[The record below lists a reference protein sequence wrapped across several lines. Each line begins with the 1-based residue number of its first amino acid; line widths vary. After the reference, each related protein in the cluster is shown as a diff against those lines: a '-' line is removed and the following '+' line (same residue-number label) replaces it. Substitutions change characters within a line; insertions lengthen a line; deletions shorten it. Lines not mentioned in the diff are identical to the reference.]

1 MSASGAVADAAAR
14 IRERL
19 GVEATSAGNLL
30 TVPVP
35 PERWQEAAS
44 FVKDELG
51 CLYFNWL
58 SAIDW
63 KEQGLEVVC
72 RVENLDRRLDV
83 MLRTKLGA
91 GNVHCPSVTG
101 LWKGAD
107 WMEREAYDM
116 FGIAF
121 DGHPDLRRLLL
132 TEDWPAGPPLRKDFV
147 DTEYLPYR

>member
-1 MSASGAVADAAAR
+1 MSAPGAVADAVGR
-14 IRERL
+14 IRERFTL
-19 GVEATSAGNLL
+19 EAASAGSLV
-30 TVPVP
+30 TVQVP
-35 PERWQEAAS
+35 PEQWQAVAR
-44 FVKDELG
+44 FAKDELG
-51 CLYFNWL
+51 CLYLNWL

-72 RVENLDRRLDV
+72 RVENLRTRLAV
-83 MLRTKLGA
+83 MLRTRLGA
-91 GNVHCPSVTG
+91 GTVHCPSVTG

-132 TEDWPAGPPLRKDFV
+132 TEEWTAGPPLRKDFV